1 MGLKRDE
8 AAATK
13 LALAT
18 RIAAGTAA
26 GTAVEAG
33 VAVEVGTER
42 VGVMITVTVKAAVIV
57 GAVVAETAAP
67 RSHQRIETAKT
78 AITEARAKATAN
90 EETLS
95 PPIKR
100 IPSSS
105 LV

>member
-1 MGLKRDE
+1 MGLKRDG
-8 AAATK
+8 AV
-13 LALAT
+13 
-18 RIAAGTAA
+18 AGTAA

-33 VAVEVGTER
+33 VAVEVGTAR
-42 VGVMITVTVKAAVIV
+42 VGVMITVTAKV
-57 GAVVAETAAP
+57 AVVAETVAP
-67 RSHQRIETAKT
+67 RSHHRIETAKT
-78 AITEARAKATAN
+78 AIAEARAKATAN

>member
-1 MGLKRDE
+1 MGLKRDG

-18 RIAAGTAA
+18 RIAAGTA
-26 GTAVEAG
+26 VEAG
-33 VAVEVGTER
+33 VAVEVGTAR
-42 VGVMITVTVKAAVIV
+42 VGVMITVTAKV
-57 GAVVAETAAP
+57 AVVAETAAP
-67 RSHQRIETAKT
+67 RSHQRIETAKA
-78 AITEARAKATAN
+78 AIAEARAKAAAN

>member
-1 MGLKRDE
+1 MGLKRDG

-13 LALAT
+13 LALAA
-18 RIAAGTAA
+18 RIAAETAA

-33 VAVEVGTER
+33 EAVEVGTAR
-42 VGVMITVTVKAAVIV
+42 VGVMITVTAKVAVTV
-57 GAVVAETAAP
+57 RAVVVETAAP

-78 AITEARAKATAN
+78 AIAEARAKAAAN